1 MRRRIITL
9 AAAGLLAVGV
19 ATVGVV
25 AALPAAAAPTI
36 CEKFGS
42 TTVSSGRYVVQNNN
56 WGDDTTQC
64 IDVNQTGPG
73 FNVTTAS
80 HNKATNGA
88 PGSYPS
94 IYYGCHYANC
104 SVGSG
109 LPMQASASG
118 FTALRSSVNMSFP
131 SGGVWDAAYDI
142 WFDPTPRTD
151 GQNTGAEIM
160 IWLNKQGSIQPV
172 GSQVGTASIN
182 GATWNVW
189 FGNIGWN
196 VVSYVRQSAT
206 SSLNFGINEFYSD
219 AVSRG
224 YGQRSWYLTSIQA
237 GFEPWVGQTGLA
249 VTGFSVTSSG
259 PTGGTDTT
267 APSAPSNLTASG
279 VTSSSV
285 NLSWSPSTD
294 NVGVTGYDV
303 LRAPGTSGGT
313 FTSVGS
319 ATGTSFSNSGLSAST
334 SYRYQ
339 VRARDAAGNT
349 SAVSNTVTVTTSSG
363 GSTTPPPGGG
373 GACSAVY
380 RVTNAW
386 PGAFQADLTVSAGSS
401 TVNGWTVT
409 LTTAASITITQMWG
423 GTFTQ
428 SGNTV
433 TIKPL
438 SYTSTIN
445 PNASVSVGFIAN
457 TSGSSGTTASSTCT
471 SP

>member
-1 MRRRIITL
+1 MRRRIVSF
-9 AAAGLLAVGV
+9 AAAGLLTAGIAV
-19 ATVGVV
+19 AAVV

-36 CEKFGS
+36 CEKFGT

-80 HNKATNGA
+80 HNKPTNGA

-94 IYYGCHYANC
+94 VYFGCHYANC

-109 LPMQASASG
+109 LPMQSSAAA
-118 FTALRSSVNMSFP
+118 FTGIRSSVTMSYP
-131 SGGVWDAAYDI
+131 AGGVWDAAYDI

-160 IWLNKQGSIQPV
+160 VWLNKQGSIQPV

-189 FGNIGWN
+189 FGNVGWN

-206 SSLNFGINEFYSD
+206 TSLNFAVNEFYGD
-219 AVSRG
+219 AVNRG

-249 VTGFSVTSSG
+249 VTAFSVT
-259 PTGGTDTT
+259 TGGGGGGDTT
-267 APSAPSNLTASG
+267 APTAPANLTASG
-279 VTSSSV
+279 ITASSA
-285 NLSWSPSTD
+285 NLSWSASTD
-294 NVGVTGYDV
+294 NVGVAGYDI

-313 FTSVGS
+313 FAQIGT
-319 ATGTSFSNSGLSAST
+319 ATGTSFSSTGLTAAT

-339 VRARDAAGNT
+339 VRARDAAGNI
-349 SAVSNTVTVTTSSG
+349 SPVSNTVTVTTSSSG
-363 GSTTPPPGGG
+363 GGGGGG
-373 GACSAVY
+373 GACSATFQVA
-380 RVTNAW
+380 NAW
-386 PGAFQADLTVSAGSS
+386 SGAFQGGVTVTNTSSA
-401 TVNGWTVT
+401 TINGWTAT
-409 LTTAASITITQMWG
+409 LTTAVPITITQMWG

-438 SYTSTIN
+438 SYTATVAS
-445 PNASVSVGFIAN
+445 NATVSVGFIAN
-457 TSGSSGTTASSTCT
+457 VSGSTGTTATSACT